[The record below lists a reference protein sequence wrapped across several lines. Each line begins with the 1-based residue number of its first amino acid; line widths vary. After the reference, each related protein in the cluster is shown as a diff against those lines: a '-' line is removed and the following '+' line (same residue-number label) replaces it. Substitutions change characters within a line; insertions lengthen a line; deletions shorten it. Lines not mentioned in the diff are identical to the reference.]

1 MPSLYRLDIENAFH
15 AVHSTLLNSI
25 ELHGWDR
32 STPMNHSLHRA
43 DIRTHARIVAISLSA
58 ATAIVIGALQVKL
71 AALPSSHDGWANAGV
86 IKAPQ
91 RAVYSIGEHPLVR

>member
-1 MPSLYRLDIENAFH
+1 
-15 AVHSTLLNSI
+15 
-25 ELHGWDR
+25 
-32 STPMNHSLHRA
+32 MNHSLRRA

-86 IKAPQ
+86 IKAQ
-91 RAVYSIGEHPLVR
+91 RAVYSIGAHPLVR